1 MFQSYTS
8 LEAAA
13 AVPLQLA
20 IINNIIFP
28 QLCHFFQV
36 SSPCKLL
43 QHVLIPDGRAEASTA
58 FICISLHGEDSAQAR
73 GCGTGRA
80 VTPLCHLSLPQQGQ
94 EVPLILAGWQ
104 EQLCLPGNPALP
116 SACAHLELFF
126 GVFGFCLD
134 FRFPFAGSD
143 VALAPA
149 VTCFITSSFNNVST
163 DPDWSCQKHNLSSSR
178 ASCAVSPEQR

>member
-8 LEAAA
+8 LEAA

-58 FICISLHGEDSAQAR
+58 FICSSLHYREGSAHAQGWEA
-73 GCGTGRA
+73 GTA
-80 VTPLCHLSLPQQGQ
+80 VSQQGQ
-94 EVPLILAGWQ
+94 EVPVTLAGWQ
-104 EQLCLPGNPALP
+104 QWGLHAWKSSPTLSMCLVRAF
-116 SACAHLELFF
+116 LEVL
-126 GVFGFCLD
+126 GFCLD
-134 FRFPFAGSD
+134 FCFPFTGWD
-143 VALAPA
+143 VALAPV

-163 DPDWSCQKHNLSSSR
+163 DPDWSFHKHSLS
-178 ASCAVSPEQR
+178 AVQ